1 MALDAVVGE
10 IKEKAKK
17 EAEAIKRV
25 GKDESDAILAD
36 AKQQA
41 DEIKI
46 AADEEAK
53 RQSEYILRQESAAAN
68 LSVKREILNA
78 QKEKLDEVYA
88 AVLEAIAGLPDDF
101 HKKAVRELCKRAA
114 GVLGE
119 GVIYCNERDKP
130 AVENAL
136 GSLKTLSGFSF
147 AGTMDILGGII
158 AESRDGGM
166 QLDYSYT
173 TYLSE
178 VWESGLKDASEI
190 LFG

>member
-1 MALDAVVGE
+1 M
-10 IKEKAKK
+10 
-17 EAEAIKRV
+17 
-25 GKDESDAILAD
+25 
-36 AKQQA
+36 
-41 DEIKI
+41 
-46 AADEEAK
+46 
-53 RQSEYILRQESAAAN
+53 
-68 LSVKREILNA
+68 
-78 QKEKLDEVYA
+78 
-88 AVLEAIAGLPDDF
+88 
-101 HKKAVRELCKRAA
+101 RELCKRAA
-114 GVLGE
+114 GELGE

-147 AGTMDILGGII
+147 VGTMDILGGII